1 MTTPHKPTERDSATT
16 TPMKN
21 KKDFYRIASAFY
33 QCEELPENYREL
45 QDAEL
50 YKLLEA
56 NAWQPF
62 EGYLG
67 RDIDEFIE
75 SLALEFERWAT
86 LRQDC

>member
-1 MTTPHKPTERDSATT
+1 
-16 TPMKN
+16 MKN
-21 KKDFYRIASAFY
+21 TKDYYRLASTFY

-45 QDAEL
+45 NDGEF

-67 RDIDEFIE
+67 SDIAEMID
-75 SLALEFERWAT
+75 SLAITFKRVSADALS
-86 LRQDC
+86 